1 MKRVRFLLLIIS
13 VVFCCSCSSDTNEII
28 PEQPAAPEDVFYA
41 HYEVICTSDNPN
53 SIKKINVITESGNVI
68 IKMPA
73 GKESKWEATF
83 GPFKKGQNTVF
94 SCHSE
99 DDNDGSKF
107 KARIDIKKNDAP
119 FVMKEYGDGTGI
131 FMLQYIVN

>member
-1 MKRVRFLLLIIS
+1 MKIVRFLLLILS
-13 VVFCCSCSSDTNEII
+13 VVLYCGCSSDTNEII
-28 PEQPAAPEDVFYA
+28 PEQPAPEDVFYA
-41 HYEVICTSDNPN
+41 HYEVICTSNNPN
-53 SIKKINVITESGNVI
+53 SIKEINATTESGNI
-68 IKMPA
+68 IVKMPA

-83 GPFKKGQNTVF
+83 GPFKKGQNTGF

>member
-1 MKRVRFLLLIIS
+1 MKRVRILLLIIS

-83 GPFKKGQNTVF
+83 GPFKKGQNTGF

-107 KARIDIKKNDAP
+107 KACESLILNSKVI
-119 FVMKEYGDGTGI
+119 
-131 FMLQYIVN
+131 

>member
-1 MKRVRFLLLIIS
+1 MKIVRFLLLIIS
-13 VVFCCSCSSDTNEII
+13 VAFYCSCSSDTNEII
-28 PEQPAAPEDVFYA
+28 PEEPAPEDVFYA
-41 HYEVICTSDNPN
+41 HYEVTCTSNNPN

-83 GPFKKGQNTVF
+83 GPFKKGQNTGF

-99 DDNDGSKF
+99 DDNDGSTF
-107 KARIDIKKNDAP
+107 KARIDIKKNDNP
-119 FVMKEYGDGTGI
+119 FVLKEYGDGTGI
-131 FMLQYIVN
+131 FILQYTVN

>member
-1 MKRVRFLLLIIS
+1 MKIVRFLLLILS
-13 VVFCCSCSSDTNEII
+13 VVLYCGCSSDTNEII
-28 PEQPAAPEDVFYA
+28 PEQPTPEGVFYA
-41 HYEVICTSDNPN
+41 HYEVICTSNNPN
-53 SIKKINVITESGNVI
+53 SIKEINATTESGNI
-68 IKMPA
+68 IVKMPA

-83 GPFKKGQNTVF
+83 GPFKKGQNTGF

>member
-1 MKRVRFLLLIIS
+1 MKIVRFLLLILS
-13 VVFCCSCSSDTNEII
+13 VVLYCGCSSDTNEII

-41 HYEVICTSDNPN
+41 HYEVICTSNNPN
-53 SIKKINVITESGNVI
+53 SIKEINATTESGNI
-68 IKMPA
+68 IVKMPA

-83 GPFKKGQNTVF
+83 GPFKKGQNTGF

>member
-1 MKRVRFLLLIIS
+1 MKIVRFLLLIIS
-13 VVFCCSCSSDTNEII
+13 VAFYCSCSSDTNEII
-28 PEQPAAPEDVFYA
+28 PEQPAEPEDVFYA
-41 HYEVICTSDNPN
+41 HYEVTCSSNDPN
-53 SIKKINVITESGNVI
+53 STKEINAITESGNVI

-83 GPFKKGQNTVF
+83 GPFKKGQNTGF

>member
-1 MKRVRFLLLIIS
+1 MKRVRILLLIIS

-28 PEQPAAPEDVFYA
+28 PEQPAPEDVFYA
-41 HYEVICTSDNPN
+41 HYEVICTSNNPN

-83 GPFKKGQNTVF
+83 GPFKKGQNTGF

>member
-1 MKRVRFLLLIIS
+1 MKIVRFLLLIIS

-28 PEQPAAPEDVFYA
+28 PEEPAPEDVFYA
-41 HYEVICTSDNPN
+41 HYEVTCTSNNPK

-83 GPFKKGQNTVF
+83 GPFKKGQNTGF

>member
-1 MKRVRFLLLIIS
+1 MKRVSFLLLIIS

-28 PEQPAAPEDVFYA
+28 PEQPAPEDVFYA
-41 HYEVICTSDNPN
+41 HYEVICTSNNPN
-53 SIKKINVITESGNVI
+53 SIKEINATTESGNI
-68 IKMPA
+68 IVKMPA

-83 GPFKKGQNTVF
+83 GPFKKGQNTGF

>member
-1 MKRVRFLLLIIS
+1 MKIVRFLLLILS
-13 VVFCCSCSSDTNEII
+13 VVLYCGCSSDTNEII
-28 PEQPAAPEDVFYA
+28 PEQPTPEDVFYA
-41 HYEVICTSDNPN
+41 HYEVICTSNNPN
-53 SIKKINVITESGNVI
+53 SIKEINATTESGNI
-68 IKMPA
+68 IVKMPA

-83 GPFKKGQNTVF
+83 GPFKKGQNTGF

>member
-53 SIKKINVITESGNVI
+53 SIKEINATTESGNI
-68 IKMPA
+68 IVKMPV

-83 GPFKKGQNTVF
+83 GPFKKGQNTGF

>member
-28 PEQPAAPEDVFYA
+28 PEQPAPEDVFYA
-41 HYEVICTSDNPN
+41 HYEVICTSNNPN
-53 SIKKINVITESGNVI
+53 SIKEIDATTECGNI
-68 IKMPA
+68 IVKMPA

-83 GPFKKGQNTVF
+83 GPFKKGQNTGF